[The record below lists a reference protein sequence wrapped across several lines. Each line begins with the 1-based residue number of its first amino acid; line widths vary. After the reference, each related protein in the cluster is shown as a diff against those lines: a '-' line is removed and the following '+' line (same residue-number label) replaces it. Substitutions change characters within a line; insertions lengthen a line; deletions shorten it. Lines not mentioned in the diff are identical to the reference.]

1 MKILG
6 IDSALERS
14 SVALV
19 EYGRILGEVE
29 AALPREQLTWL
40 IPAAKELL
48 EKLGLSFRDLNA
60 VAVTSGPGS
69 FTGLRLGLAT
79 ARTIAQVISIPIASF
94 KTLDA
99 IACNAGEAAPFIC
112 PLIDA
117 RKGEIFCALYSA
129 SGKSPGKKTDDL
141 ALKPEELLEKLVS
154 WSGSGRLALMGNA
167 LNRYG
172 ELLRNGAPS
181 GTVFLGEET
190 WYPKAGTLALMGE
203 KLILSGGGLSAMELQ
218 ADYLRRPEAVVTWE
232 KKYEA

>member
-19 EYGRILGEVE
+19 EDGRILGEIS
-29 AALPREQLTWL
+29 AILPREQLTWL
-40 IPAAKELL
+40 IPSAKELL
-48 EKLGLSFRDLNA
+48 EKLGLTFRNLDA

-69 FTGLRLGLAT
+69 FTGLRLCLAT
-79 ARTIAQVISIPIASF
+79 ARTIAQVLSIPIVGI

-129 SGKSPGKKTDDL
+129 SGKSPKKKTDDL
-141 ALKPEELLEKLVS
+141 ALSPESLLEKLSS
-154 WSGSGRLALMGNA
+154 WAGEWRIALLGNA
-167 LNRYG
+167 LKRYG
-172 ELLRNGAPS
+172 ELLRRGAPS
-181 GTVFLGEET
+181 GTIFLGEEV
-190 WYPKAGTLALMGE
+190 WYPKASTLALLGE
-203 KLILSGGGLSAMELQ
+203 ELISSGGGLSAMELQ

-232 KKYEA
+232 KKYGA